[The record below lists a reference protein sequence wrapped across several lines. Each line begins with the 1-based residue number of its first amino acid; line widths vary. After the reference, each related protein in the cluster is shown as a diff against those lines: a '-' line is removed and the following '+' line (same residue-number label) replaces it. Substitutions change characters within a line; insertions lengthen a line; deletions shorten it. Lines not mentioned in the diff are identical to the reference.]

1 LCRCGFVNT
10 ISFISKYSVLMY
22 VFFSKKLLLNQGASS
37 NPWGSYNQGKTI
49 IIIIIIII
57 ISYTIQI
64 FIV

>member
-1 LCRCGFVNT
+1 
-10 ISFISKYSVLMY
+10 MY

-49 IIIIIIII
+49 IIIII
-57 ISYTIQI
+57 SYTIQI